1 MIERIKQF
9 HEYLKEPFSS
19 SKYEMFI
26 IIVIAQILVAASL
39 N

>member
-1 MIERIKQF
+1 MIEKIKQL

-26 IIVIAQILVAASL
+26 IIVIAQLLVSASL